1 MPLRTSLRTRLR
13 ATRRA
18 VLRRR
23 RPLAALA
30 AGVAV
35 AAVVHTVAAPPPTR
49 VELLTAAHDLPAGSV
64 VGHDDV
70 VRVGFA
76 PGTAPEGLAGH
87 PVGRTVA
94 TAVRRGEPLT
104 DVRLVAP
111 TLSDAAL
118 SADGRLATPVRLPDA
133 GMAGLLAVGDRI
145 DLVATDP
152 QTGTAETVAAGVPVL
167 AMPRAAPQADTPGA
181 LVVVG
186 VLPGEVT
193 TVTSAAVGSFLTYAF
208 SR

>member
-1 MPLRTSLRTRLR
+1 MPLRVRLTSV
-13 ATRRA
+13 RRA

-35 AAVVHTVAAPPPTR
+35 AAGVHAVAAPPPPR
-49 VELLTAAHDLPAGSV
+49 VPVLTAAHDLPAGSV
-64 VGHDDV
+64 VTADDLTEL
-70 VRVGFA
+70 GFA
-76 PGTAPEGLAGH
+76 PGTVPADLARR

-111 TLSDAAL
+111 GLSDPTLSG
-118 SADGRLATPVRLPDA
+118 DGRVATPVRLPDA
-133 GMAGLLAVGDRI
+133 QMVALLGVGDRI

-152 QTGTAETVAAGVPVL
+152 QTGSAETVAAGVPVL
-167 AMPRAAPQADTPGA
+167 ALPRPASSGPAGAGA

-193 TVTSAAVGSFLTYAF
+193 TVASAAASAFLSYAF